1 MADMTGEEMGE
12 EQNNSWVYRAP
23 LLCGDEDFFDSRL
36 SWDTDDPLVSVCVQ
50 KSLLLWLPC
59 GLLWLLAPLQ
69 GYRLLRSKARHI
81 PHSLLNVVK
90 TVLAI
95 GLLILAIADLI
106 TFASSAGSKL
116 DLLDP
121 VLRGITWV
129 LVAALIEAER
139 TRGVRNSALLW
150 VFWLV
155 YLLCQVCKV
164 YSKNLEERK
173 KYSQA
178 PRVYSQVRREAKGLE
193 GTAELVSNSLTY
205 AIVLLQWIL
214 SFFMDSQPEYV
225 IGTGIIIILNL
236 MSALLI
242 FGNPLGSVRR
252 HWLTGSEVS
261 LG

>member
-1 MADMTGEEMGE
+1 MANISGEVAGEEMGE
-12 EQNNSWVYRAP
+12 ELNMSWVYRAP
-23 LLCGDEDFFDSRL
+23 LLCGDEAFFDSRL
-36 SWDTDDPLVSVCVQ
+36 SWDTDDPLVSVCAQ

-59 GLLWLLAPLQ
+59 ALLWLLAPLQ
-69 GYRLLRSKARHI
+69 GYRLMRSKARHI

-106 TFASSAGSKL
+106 TFASAAGSKM

-155 YLLCQVCKV
+155 YLLCQVCSV
-164 YSKNLEERK
+164 NTEEFK
-173 KYSQA
+173 KCIIT
-178 PRVYSQVRREAKGLE
+178 
-193 GTAELVSNSLTY
+193 GTASLQPSTEGGKRPGRHCGACFQFPY
-205 AIVLLQWIL
+205 LRRCPAPVDPLLFHGFRARICHRSRYTFLLTCICSL
-214 SFFMDSQPEYV
+214 SS
-225 IGTGIIIILNL
+225 
-236 MSALLI
+236 
-242 FGNPLGSVRR
+242 
-252 HWLTGSEVS
+252 
-261 LG
+261 

>member
-1 MADMTGEEMGE
+1 MFVTNYYKRNLSELPDALTMGDITEEVAEQEMGE
-12 EQNNSWVYRAP
+12 ELNKSWVSRAP
-23 LLCGDEDFFDSRL
+23 SLCGDEAFFDSRL
-36 SWDTDDPLVSVCVQ
+36 SWDTDDPLVSVCAQ

-59 GLLWLLAPLQ
+59 ALLWLLAPLQ
-69 GYRLLRSKARHI
+69 GYRLMRSKARHI

-150 VFWLV
+150 VFWLL
-155 YLLCQVCKV
+155 YLLCQVC
-164 YSKNLEERK
+164 
-173 KYSQA
+173 
-178 PRVYSQVRREAKGLE
+178 RVY
-193 GTAELVSNSLTY
+193 TAN
-205 AIVLLQWIL
+205 
-214 SFFMDSQPEYV
+214 
-225 IGTGIIIILNL
+225 
-236 MSALLI
+236 
-242 FGNPLGSVRR
+242 
-252 HWLTGSEVS
+252 
-261 LG
+261 

>member
-1 MADMTGEEMGE
+1 MADISGEVAGEEMGE
-12 EQNNSWVYRAP
+12 ELNMSWVYRAP
-23 LLCGDEDFFDSRL
+23 LLCGDEAFFDSRL
-36 SWDTDDPLVSVCVQ
+36 SWDTDDPLVSVCAQ

-59 GLLWLLAPLQ
+59 ALLWLLAPLQ
-69 GYRLLRSKARHI
+69 GYRLMRSKARHI

-106 TFASSAGSKL
+106 TFASAAGSKM

-155 YLLCQVCKV
+155 YLLCQVC
-164 YSKNLEERK
+164 
-173 KYSQA
+173 
-178 PRVYSQVRREAKGLE
+178 
-193 GTAELVSNSLTY
+193 
-205 AIVLLQWIL
+205 
-214 SFFMDSQPEYV
+214 
-225 IGTGIIIILNL
+225 
-236 MSALLI
+236 
-242 FGNPLGSVRR
+242 SVT
-252 HWLTGSEVS
+252 L
-261 LG
+261 

>member
-12 EQNNSWVYRAP
+12 EQNNSWVYSAP

-164 YSKNLEERK
+164 YSKNLK
-173 KYSQA
+173 KEKNIH
-178 PRVYSQVRREAKGLE
+178 RHRESTAK
-193 GTAELVSNSLTY
+193 
-205 AIVLLQWIL
+205 
-214 SFFMDSQPEYV
+214 
-225 IGTGIIIILNL
+225 
-236 MSALLI
+236 
-242 FGNPLGSVRR
+242 
-252 HWLTGSEVS
+252 
-261 LG
+261 

>member
-1 MADMTGEEMGE
+1 MGDITEEVAGQEMGE
-12 EQNNSWVYRAP
+12 ELNNSWVNRAP
-23 LLCGDEDFFDSRL
+23 SLCGDDAFFDSRL
-36 SWDTDDPLVSVCVQ
+36 SWDTDDPLVSVCAQ

-59 GLLWLLAPLQ
+59 ALLWLLAPLQ
-69 GYRLLRSKARHI
+69 GYRLMRSKARHI
-81 PHSLLNVVK
+81 PHSHLNVVK

-164 YSKNLEERK
+164 N
-173 KYSQA
+173 
-178 PRVYSQVRREAKGLE
+178 
-193 GTAELVSNSLTY
+193 TTN
-205 AIVLLQWIL
+205 
-214 SFFMDSQPEYV
+214 
-225 IGTGIIIILNL
+225 
-236 MSALLI
+236 
-242 FGNPLGSVRR
+242 
-252 HWLTGSEVS
+252 
-261 LG
+261 